1 MLPGCAFIEGRFVP
15 MAEAKISV
23 LDWGFLRSDAT
34 YDVVHVWQGRFFR
47 LDRHL
52 DRFHRSM
59 QRLRLKAPYSRPLI
73 TSILAECVR
82 RAGFEDAYVE
92 MITTRGQSPTF
103 SRDPR
108 DAVNQFLAFAIPFG
122 WILRPEQRAQGVHL
136 AVSSIPRIAAQ
147 SVDPSV
153 KNYHWLDL
161 VMGLFGAYDA
171 GANNV
176 VLTDGSGHVVEGPG
190 FNLFIVKGGTVA
202 TPDRGMLEGVT
213 RETAMTLLAEM
224 QMSVAAHAV
233 SIDEV
238 RAADEIFI
246 TSTAGGVMPVSRLDG
261 RAVGSGGIGTVTAR
275 LIEVYWQAHGRPSW
289 NVAVAD
295 IAPIQL
301 TGQERVREDVSS
313 QDPRSQ
319 DPRSKDSPSEEPR
332 SKELPATGCDAA
344 GGLVAGPQSH

>member
-1 MLPGCAFIEGRFVP
+1 MLPGCAFIDGRFVP

-59 QRLRLKAPYSRPLI
+59 QHLRLKAPYSRPLI
-73 TSILAECVR
+73 GSILAECVR
-82 RAGFEDAYVE
+82 RAELNEAYVE
-92 MITTRGQSPTF
+92 MITTRGISPTF

-108 DAVNQFLAFAIPFG
+108 DAVNRFLCFAIPFG
-122 WILRPEQRAQGVHL
+122 WILKPEQRAQGVHL
-136 AVSSIPRIAAQ
+136 AISSIPRISPD

-171 GANNV
+171 GASNV

-190 FNLFIVKGGTVA
+190 FNLFVVKNGALA
-202 TPDRGMLEGVT
+202 TPDRGMLEGIT
-213 RETAMTLLAEM
+213 RETAMTLLSEM
-224 QMSVAAHAV
+224 QISVVARPV
-233 SIDEV
+233 TIGEV

-246 TSTAGGVMPVSRLDG
+246 TSTAGGVMPVCTLDSRP
-261 RAVGSGGIGTVTAR
+261 VGSGSVGPCTAR
-275 LIEVYWQAHGRPSW
+275 LIEAYWEAHSRDSW
-289 NVAVAD
+289 NLAVAD
-295 IAPIQL
+295 VAPPVGL
-301 TGQERVREDVSS
+301 TGTD
-313 QDPRSQ
+313 DPAVTDGRCGP
-319 DPRSKDSPSEEPR
+319 DR
-332 SKELPATGCDAA
+332 
-344 GGLVAGPQSH
+344 GLVAEPQSH